1 MNASPT
7 HAPPG
12 QGHGASL
19 ITAGSLVALA
29 ILIGIAML
37 SYRSITSFQNRARWV
52 DHTNEVLRTTELIFS
67 DLKDAETAVRGY
79 AITGDESYLEPLH
92 DSSVSIPQRLQV
104 LAGLTADNP
113 TQSARSRELADLA
126 KQRLDAAERTLR
138 LFQRGNRA
146 PVSAEARAHLDAGK
160 TVMDG
165 IRERVAQIRLEEES
179 LLQERAKGSERAA
192 RKTIAII
199 IFGNLVGLSILA
211 FAFGLL
217 RREVLNRA
225 RAQGAAQQLAAEI
238 EDLYERAP
246 CGYHSVNRDGVFV
259 HMNSTELAWL
269 GYTVDEV
276 IGKLRFLDVVAPEFR
291 QVVQENFPRLLQG
304 GTTDNIEYEL
314 VRKDG
319 SRFPVSV
326 NATAVVDEEGRF
338 IMSRTTMFDISALN
352 AARSQLVE
360 ANAFLDTVVENIPS
374 MIFVKHA
381 DSLRFARINR
391 TEEIMLGMPREQVV
405 GKSDY
410 DLFPKEQADFFTAKD
425 REVLASREVVDIQ
438 QEAIRTPH
446 GERILHTLKIGLRD
460 ASDNPQYLL
469 GISHDITERIQA
481 EERIRAL
488 AADLEVRAN
497 QLETAN
503 KELESFSY
511 SVSHDLRSPLRAIDG
526 FSRLLEEDY
535 QQVLD
540 AEGKRLLSVIRQ
552 NSQRMGV
559 LIDDLLAFSK
569 LGRKT
574 LAVDRIDM
582 NELVAEALVD
592 VRAAA
597 PATTA
602 EVRLGDLPAAT
613 GDRVL
618 LRQAW
623 INLISNGIKYSSK
636 KDKPEVVIGSRP
648 GENGSIVYFV
658 QDNGVGFD
666 MQYYDK
672 LFGVFQRLHRAE
684 EFPGTGVGLAIVQR
698 VVARHGGRA
707 WAEAQPDKGAT
718 FYFSIPEGG
727 PT

>member
-1 MNASPT
+1 M
-7 HAPPG
+7 
-12 QGHGASL
+12 
-19 ITAGSLVALA
+19 SLVAGGALVA
-29 ILIGIAML
+29 LVALIVIAVL
-37 SYRSITSFQNRARWV
+37 SYRSISSFQEGARWV
-52 DHTNEVLRTTELIFS
+52 DHTNNVLRTTELIFS
-67 DLKDAETAVRGY
+67 DLKDAESAVRGY
-79 AITGDESYLEPLH
+79 AITGDNSYLQPLG
-92 DSSVSIPQRLQV
+92 DATAGIPLRLDL
-104 LAGLTADNP
+104 LARLTADNP
-113 TQSARSRELADLA
+113 AQAARSRELADLVN
-126 KQRLDAAERTLR
+126 QRLAAAELTLQSYRHGRREAASVGTRSQLDSGKALMDDIRALIGQLRT
-138 LFQRGNRA
+138 
-146 PVSAEARAHLDAGK
+146 
-160 TVMDG
+160 
-165 IRERVAQIRLEEES
+165 EEES
-179 LLQERAKGSERAA
+179 LLRERAASSENAA
-192 RKTIAII
+192 RKTTAII

-211 FAFGLL
+211 LAFGLL
-217 RREVLNRA
+217 RREVLTRA
-225 RAQGAAQQLAAEI
+225 RAQKAAQQLAAQI

-269 GYTVDEV
+269 GYTLDEV
-276 IGKLRFLDVVAPEFR
+276 IGKLRFQDVVAPEFR

-304 GTTDNIEYEL
+304 GTTDNLEYEL

-326 NATAVVDEEGRF
+326 NATAILDEEGRF
-338 IMSRTTMFDISALN
+338 IMSRTTLFDISALA
-352 AARSQLVE
+352 AARSQLIE

-381 DSLRFARINR
+381 DSLRFARVNR
-391 TEEIMLGMPREQVV
+391 AEEAMLGMSREQVV
-405 GKSDY
+405 GKSDH
-410 DLFPKEQADFFTAKD
+410 DLFPKAQADFFTAKD
-425 REVLASREVVDIQ
+425 RQVLASRDVVDIQ
-438 QEAIRTPH
+438 QEAISTPH

-460 ASDNPQYLL
+460 AADNPQYLL

-481 EERIRAL
+481 EERIKAL
-488 AADLEVRAN
+488 VADLEVRAN
-497 QLETAN
+497 QLESAN

-535 QQVLD
+535 HQVLD

-552 NSQRMGV
+552 SSQRMGT

-569 LGRKT
+569 LGRKP
-574 LAVDRIDM
+574 LAVGSVDM
-582 NELVAEALVD
+582 NELVAEAVAD

-597 PATTA
+597 PPANV
-602 EVRLGDLPAAT
+602 EVRLGDLPTAT

-623 INLISNGIKYSSK
+623 INLISNGFKYSSK
-636 KDKPEVVIGSRP
+636 KDKPEVEVGGRP
-648 GENGSIVYFV
+648 AGNGNIVYFV
-658 QDNGVGFD
+658 RDNGVGFD

-707 WAEAQPDKGAT
+707 WAESEPGKGAT
-718 FYFSIPEGG
+718 FFFSIPEAGG